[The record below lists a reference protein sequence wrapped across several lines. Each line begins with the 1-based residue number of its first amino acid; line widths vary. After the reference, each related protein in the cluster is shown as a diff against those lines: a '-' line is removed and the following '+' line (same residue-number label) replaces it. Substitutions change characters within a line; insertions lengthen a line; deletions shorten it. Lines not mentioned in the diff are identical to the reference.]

1 MHILGMGCG
10 AEDSGKEVG
19 KEPEPQGEALQ
30 WWSSTLET
38 QENLLVPVAVLE
50 AERNNLKGFP
60 GKSRS
65 LTPLEN

>member
-1 MHILGMGCG
+1 MELRTAARRWAKSLSPREKLC
-10 AEDSGKEVG
+10 
-19 KEPEPQGEALQ
+19 LQ